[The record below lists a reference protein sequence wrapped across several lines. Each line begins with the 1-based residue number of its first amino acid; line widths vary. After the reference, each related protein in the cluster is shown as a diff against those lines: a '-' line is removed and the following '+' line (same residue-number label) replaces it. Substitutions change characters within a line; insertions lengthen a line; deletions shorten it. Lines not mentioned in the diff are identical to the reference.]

1 MDYSENK
8 LFSKKNIISY
18 LLLAILI
25 VAIPVGIRLV
35 QQQQILKSRAAG
47 EAPITFKS
55 PSGTNVVDCSK
66 GECVTT
72 SSTIDIEVFSPLG
85 APASP

>member
-25 VAIPVGIRLV
+25 VAIPVGLKLG

-47 EAPITFKS
+47 EPPIVFK
-55 PSGTNVVDCSK
+55 GTGVDCSK

-72 SSTIDIEVFSPLG
+72 SATIDVEVFSPLG
-85 APASP
+85 SPEP